1 MCKRQSFKKMSYYE
15 LLSEKQMHT
24 TVLRFELE
32 KYLRLATCI
41 SKILV
46 KYREYKQHV
55 ATNYNQL

>member
-1 MCKRQSFKKMSYYE
+1 MSYYE